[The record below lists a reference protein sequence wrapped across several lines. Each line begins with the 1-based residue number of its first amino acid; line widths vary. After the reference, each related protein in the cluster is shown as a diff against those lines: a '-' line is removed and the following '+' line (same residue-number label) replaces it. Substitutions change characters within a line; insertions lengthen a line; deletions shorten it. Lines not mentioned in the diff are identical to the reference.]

1 MKKILS
7 IILILNSFIFANKAY
22 DISSEDYE
30 KYKDNPK
37 MMIKIFKN
45 RFLNIKKE
53 EVASKEVIVSNTN
66 DNKELKVQEKIVKTT
81 EVKKIIKTKAL
92 NIKKVVAIKKIKA
105 KEIIKEKEIKTTK
118 IVKSKELKNA
128 NTKKIIEVKEVK
140 ISEVEQIAEPIIII
154 KKVTKIKI
162 NEFYSYDEVKNK
174 LNYNKI
180 LKENDIDKLLVSIDH
195 ILIDS
200 GNRYNTKEIK
210 YVLKE
215 INNKRISKFES
226 KIYLNQIKNI
236 LRDEIW

>member
-236 LRDEIW
+236 LRDEI